1 MSGHWSIQISSTPAR
16 KLFCTVKVK
25 SNHRS
30 KFPNLSNWK
39 EEAWKKSGL
48 QRDSYPWP
56 LRRRCDALPTATTS
70 VHIWIISY
78 ILHVI
83 SRLTGRYERLL
94 LSNCLNWEIYCDD
107 HSSLSST
114 TAVHIWIISYIL
126 HVISCLKE
134 RWWRLWPS
142 FQSLKLGNL
151 LRRSL
156 FILIHNYSAQYEFF
170 QIHFTL
176 CCTV

>member
-1 MSGHWSIQISSTPAR
+1 MSGHWSIQISSPPAR

-39 EEAWKKSGL
+39 DREAWKKSGL
-48 QRDSYPWP
+48 QRDSHPWTP
-56 LRRRCDALPTATTS
+56 GCRCDALPTVTTAI
-70 VHIWIISY
+70 HIWIISY

-83 SRLTGRYERLL
+83 SLLTGRYERLL

-114 TAVHIWIISYIL
+114 TAVHIWIISYIH
-126 HVISCLKE
+126 HVISFLK
-134 RWWRLWPS
+134 WRCEGFSLPS
-142 FQSLKLGNL
+142 NRLNWEIYCDDHSSFS
-151 LRRSL
+151 STTTAHIWI
-156 FILIHNYSAQYEFF
+156 FSYIHKQ
-170 QIHFTL
+170 
-176 CCTV
+176 